1 MASRRAQGLTDELVD
16 MGEIAAIDSRA
27 DGLSTALCLLPADR
41 IASALQRFPGARL
54 EMLI

>member
-1 MASRRAQGLTDELVD
+1 